1 MPQLQIAPLAIAP
14 TGTPRA
20 AAVSTPGSS
29 RADQAVILVPAGSIS
44 RIPGARVILIPAGS
58 GARLGAAGLTDR
70 VPTAIER
77 TAAESALEGARQ
89 FFTKLGVGADE
100 GNDASLKIRYL
111 DNYPNASYMR
121 TSSGE
126 ESMNIGINPK
136 TNTSY
141 AMAEDVIAHEYAHR
155 IVRHILNQPGV
166 GEAGV
171 VNESLADTFA
181 AAIDT
186 KNWTIGEAA
195 QPKGIRSMI
204 DPGRV
209 EDELHLTRDQ
219 VIRRPDSMDKY
230 LKLSMNTDKGG
241 VHINVGIPNKAAALI
256 GESLGREAMAK
267 IYLEAIRSEMPQ
279 GGGIRELAEATAAS
293 ASQLFGASSR
303 QHNAVLDAWSAVGVL
318 QP

>member
-1 MPQLQIAPLAIAP
+1 MPQLQITPIAAAPARGVAPAPLGASIAP
-14 TGTPRA
+14 H
-20 AAVSTPGSS
+20 
-29 RADQAVILVPAGSIS
+29 ADEAVILVPASAIKRLPGG
-44 RIPGARVILIPAGS
+44 RIILVPPGA
-58 GARLGAAGLTDR
+58 GARLGASQLE
-70 VPTAIER
+70 ER
-77 TAAESALEGARQ
+77 TPSAGERSAAESALQGARE
-89 FFTKLGVGADE
+89 FFSKLGVGADE
-100 GNDASLKIRYL
+100 GNDASLNIRYL
-111 DNYPNASYMR
+111 NNYPNASYSR
-121 TSSGE
+121 NASGE
-126 ESMNIGINPK
+126 EAMNIGINPK

-141 AMAEDVIAHEYAHR
+141 ALAKDVIAHEYAHR
-155 IVRHILNQPGV
+155 IVRHILDQPGV

-186 KNWTIGEAA
+186 RNWTIGEDA

-256 GESLGREAMAK
+256 GESLGRDTMAK

-279 GGGIRELAEATAAS
+279 GGGIRDLAEATAAS
-293 ASQLFGASSR
+293 ASQLFGESSR

-318 QP
+318 QQ